1 MRVDAF
7 AFGSLVHSHSHPS
20 NMQSCLIV
28 FMATRRAWGRVCRVR
43 GRSERVPLLSRC
55 HTSGACSPVHGASVT
70 HIAANAI
77 VSASSCALFVIDID
91 HSVAIHVE
99 GSGAVLLGAPLRGG
113 GVSAAACGPA
123 ASLFSCC
130 CLPAAWLLL
139 RFGAPQLE

>member
-1 MRVDAF
+1 MLAWAIGTVLDVFVAHQWSVF
-7 AFGSLVHSHSHPS
+7 AS
-20 NMQSCLIV
+20 
-28 FMATRRAWGRVCRVR
+28 A
-43 GRSERVPLLSRC
+43 RSW
-55 HTSGACSPVHGASVT
+55 ASVT
-70 HIAANAI
+70 HIVANAI
-77 VSASSCALFVIDID
+77 VSASICALFVIDID